1 MALGSAANDAVAIR
15 PAAASPLGRRWRHL
29 DKSGWIWLVV
39 IAVLLVLVVNPLV
52 RLIVVSFQQTDSGAF
67 TVANYVAAYS
77 RSRYLEALVNSLVLG
92 TAAATLCL
100 VFGAPLAWALSRT
113 DMPAKGLV
121 WVSILGT
128 FIIPPYLGA
137 VGWILLAGPNAGW
150 LNRAAIALTGA
161 DKGPFNIYTMPGL
174 VLVTACY
181 SFPYV
186 FMFTK
191 SALDLV
197 SSEMEDAAN
206 ILGAGNLRTTLSIT
220 LPLALPAML
229 GAFILVFLE
238 AIALFGSPALLALPG
253 RFHVVTTQLWQFF
266 EYPPRVGVAAA
277 YAMPLLAVTVLLFWI
292 QRRIT
297 SRKGYVSLTGKGG
310 ERRPIALGAWK
321 WPLLGYCLF
330 VCTLSFFM
338 PMVVICQAALA
349 KAWGR
354 GFRLDNLTLQNLN
367 FTLFENPLTR
377 NAAVHTFVYAGSAA
391 LIAVVLALSVAYIVH
406 RQLAGRTLGNVLS
419 FVTMAPFVIPG
430 IVLAIGFYAAYT
442 HPPLLLYGTAW
453 ILILAFATR
462 FLPIAYANSSAALR
476 SVNPELED
484 AVRILGGSR
493 LTSIRRV
500 MLPLLK
506 RSLAGAF
513 ILVFIP
519 GTRELSSAIFL
530 YSINTQV
537 LSVLLFDKSDE
548 GNFEMLA
555 AIGLVLVVIT
565 VVLILIGFRLLGRD
579 FMLRRTAA

>member
-1 MALGSAANDAVAIR
+1 MTSLKETASSSAF
-15 PAAASPLGRRWRHL
+15 GQWWRHL
-29 DKSGWIWLVV
+29 DKSAWVWLLA
-39 IAVLLVLVVNPLV
+39 IGLLLFLVVNPLL
-52 RLIVVSFQQTDSGAF
+52 RLLVVSFQQPDGAF
-67 TVANYVAAYS
+67 TLANYFVAYGRA
-77 RSRYLEALVNSLVLG
+77 RYVEALLNSLILG
-92 TAAATLCL
+92 VSAASLCL
-100 VFGAPLAWALSRT
+100 VFGVPLAWALSRT
-113 DMPAKGLV
+113 DMPAKGLI
-121 WVSILGT
+121 WVAILGT

-150 LNRAAIALTGA
+150 LNQLVVELTGME
-161 DKGPFNIYTMPGL
+161 KGPFNIYSMPGL
-174 VLVTACY
+174 IFVIACY

-186 FMFTK
+186 FVFTK

-206 ILGAGNLRTTLSIT
+206 ILGAGSLRTSLSIT
-220 LPLALPAML
+220 LPLVMPAIL

-277 YAMPLLAVTVLLFWI
+277 YAMPLLGITVLLFWL

-297 SRKGYVSLTGKGG
+297 SRKGYAVLSGKGG
-310 ERRPIALGAWK
+310 ERRLIPLGRWK
-321 WPLLGYCLF
+321 WPMLGYCLG

-354 GFRLDNLTLQNLN
+354 GFSLDNMTLDNLY
-367 FTLFENPLTR
+367 FTIFENNLTR
-377 NAAVHTFVYAGSAA
+377 NATLNTFMYAGAA
-391 LIAVVLALSVAYIVH
+391 SVIAIALALCVAYIVN
-406 RQLAGRTLGNVLS
+406 RQLVGKHVGSLLS
-419 FVTMAPFVIPG
+419 FLTMAPFVIPG

-442 HPPLLLYGTAW
+442 NPPLLLYGTAW

-462 FLPIAYANSSAALR
+462 FLPIAYVNCSSAIR
-476 SVNPELED
+476 SINPELED
-484 AVRILGGSR
+484 AVRILGGTR
-493 LTSIRRV
+493 FTAIRSVV
-500 MLPLLK
+500 MPLLK

-519 GTRELSSAIFL
+519 ATRELSTAIFL

-555 AIGLVLVVIT
+555 AIGLILVFIT
-565 VVLILIGFRLLGRD
+565 VVFILIGFRLMGRD
-579 FMLRRTAA
+579 FMLRRAPT

>member
-1 MALGSAANDAVAIR
+1 MTSPMV
-15 PAAASPLGRRWRHL
+15 AASPSSFGQWWRHL
-29 DKSGWIWLVV
+29 DKSAWVWLLA
-39 IAVLLVLVVNPLV
+39 IGVLLFLVVNPLL
-52 RLIVVSFQQTDSGAF
+52 RLLVVSFQQPDGAF
-67 TVANYVAAYS
+67 TLANYFVAYGRA
-77 RSRYLEALVNSLVLG
+77 RYVEALLNSLILG
-92 TAAATLCL
+92 ISAASLCL
-100 VFGAPLAWALSRT
+100 VFGVPLAWALSRT
-113 DMPAKGLV
+113 DMPAKGLI
-121 WVSILGT
+121 WVAILGT

-150 LNRAAIALTGA
+150 LNRLVVELTGME
-161 DKGPFNIYTMPGL
+161 KGPFNIYSMPGL
-174 VLVTACY
+174 IFVIACY

-186 FMFTK
+186 FVFTK

-206 ILGAGNLRTTLSIT
+206 ILGAGSLRTSLSIT
-220 LPLALPAML
+220 LPLVLPAIL

-277 YAMPLLAVTVLLFWI
+277 YAMPLLGITVLLFWL

-297 SRKGYVSLTGKGG
+297 SRKGYAVLTGKGG
-310 ERRPIALGAWK
+310 ERRLIPLGRWK
-321 WPLLGYCLF
+321 WPMLGYCLG

-354 GFRLDNLTLQNLN
+354 GFTLDNLTLNNLY
-367 FTLFENPLTR
+367 FTMFENNLTR
-377 NAAVHTFVYAGSAA
+377 NATLNTFMYAGAA
-391 LIAVVLALSVAYIVH
+391 SVIAITLALCVAYIVN
-406 RQLAGRTLGNVLS
+406 RQLVGKHVGHLLAFL
-419 FVTMAPFVIPG
+419 TMAPFVIPG

-442 HPPLLLYGTAW
+442 NPPLLLYGTAW

-462 FLPIAYANSSAALR
+462 FLPIAYVNCSAAIR
-476 SVNPELED
+476 SINPELED
-484 AVRILGGSR
+484 AVRILGGTR
-493 LTSIRRV
+493 FTAIRRV
-500 MLPLLK
+500 VMPLLK

-513 ILVFIP
+513 TLVFIP
-519 GTRELSSAIFL
+519 ATRELSTAIFL

-555 AIGLVLVVIT
+555 AIGLILVFIT
-565 VVLILIGFRLLGRD
+565 VVFILIGFRLMGRD
-579 FMLRRTAA
+579 FMLRRTAT

>member
-1 MALGSAANDAVAIR
+1 VSGAR
-15 PAAASPLGRRWRHL
+15 PEAAAAPPAWPAPLGGRSRHV
-29 DKSGWIWLVV
+29 DASAWVWIGA
-39 IAVLLVLVVNPLV
+39 IAILLLLVVNPLL
-52 RLIVVSFQQTDSGAF
+52 RLLVVSFQEPDGAGF
-67 TVANYVAAYS
+67 TLANYVAAYS
-77 RSRYLEALVNSLVLG
+77 RARHVEALLNSLLLG
-92 TAAATLCL
+92 VSAALLCL
-100 VFGAPLAWALSRT
+100 AFGVPLAWALSRT

-150 LNRAAIALTGA
+150 LNRAAVAISGA
-161 DKGPFNIYTMPGL
+161 GKGPFNIYSMPGL

-186 FMFTK
+186 FMFAK

-197 SSEMEDAAN
+197 SSEMEDAAH
-206 ILGAGNLRTTLSIT
+206 ILGAGTWRTTRSIT
-220 LPLALPAML
+220 LPLVLPALL

-238 AIALFGSPALLALPG
+238 AIALFGSPALIALPA

-266 EYPPRVGVAAA
+266 EYPPQVGVAAA
-277 YAMPLLAVTVLLFWI
+277 YAMPLLCVTVLLFWV
-292 QRRIT
+292 QRRLT
-297 SRKGYVSLTGKGG
+297 HRRGFVALTGKGA
-310 ERRPIALGAWK
+310 ERRPIALGRWR
-321 WPLLGYCLF
+321 WLLLAYCLL

-338 PMVVICQAALA
+338 PMVVVCQAAFA

-354 GFRLDNLTLQNLN
+354 GFSLDNLTLANLR

-377 NAAVHTFVYAGSAA
+377 TATIHTFVYAGSAA
-391 LIAVVLALSVAYIVH
+391 ALAVGLALVVAYVVN
-406 RQLAGRTLGNVLS
+406 REVFGRRAGHVLS
-419 FVTMAPFVIPG
+419 FLSMAPFVIPG

-453 ILILAFATR
+453 ILILAYATR
-462 FLPIAYANSSAALR
+462 FLPIAYASSSASIR
-476 SVNPELED
+476 SLNPELED
-484 AVRILGGSR
+484 AVRILGGTR
-493 LTSIRRV
+493 LDAVRRV
-500 MLPLLK
+500 VLPLLK

-548 GNFEMLA
+548 GNFESLA
-555 AIGLVLVVIT
+555 SIGLVLVVIT
-565 VVLILIGFRLLGRD
+565 VVLILAGFRLLGRD

>member
-1 MALGSAANDAVAIR
+1 MTSLKETASSSAF
-15 PAAASPLGRRWRHL
+15 GQWWRHL
-29 DKSGWIWLVV
+29 DKSAWVW
-39 IAVLLVLVVNPLV
+39 VLAIGLLLFLVVNPLL
-52 RLIVVSFQQTDSGAF
+52 RLLVVSFQQPDGAF
-67 TVANYVAAYS
+67 TLANYFVAYGRA
-77 RSRYLEALVNSLVLG
+77 RYVEALLNSLILG
-92 TAAATLCL
+92 VSAASLCL
-100 VFGAPLAWALSRT
+100 VFGVPLAWALSRT
-113 DMPAKGLV
+113 DMPAKGLI
-121 WVSILGT
+121 WVAILGT

-150 LNRAAIALTGA
+150 LNQLVVELTGME
-161 DKGPFNIYTMPGL
+161 KGPFNIYSMPGL
-174 VLVTACY
+174 IFVIACY

-186 FMFTK
+186 FVFTK

-206 ILGAGNLRTTLSIT
+206 ILGAGSLRTSLSIT
-220 LPLALPAML
+220 LPLVMPAIL

-277 YAMPLLAVTVLLFWI
+277 YAMPLLGITVLLFWL

-297 SRKGYVSLTGKGG
+297 SRKGYAVLSGKGG
-310 ERRPIALGAWK
+310 ERRLIPLGRWK
-321 WPLLGYCLF
+321 WPMLGYCLG

-354 GFRLDNLTLQNLN
+354 GFSLDNLTLDNLY
-367 FTLFENPLTR
+367 FTIFENNLTR
-377 NAAVHTFVYAGSAA
+377 NATLNTFMYAGAA
-391 LIAVVLALSVAYIVH
+391 SVIAIALALCVAYIVN
-406 RQLAGRTLGNVLS
+406 RQLVGKHVGSLLS
-419 FVTMAPFVIPG
+419 FLTMAPFVIPG

-442 HPPLLLYGTAW
+442 NPPLLLYGTAW

-462 FLPIAYANSSAALR
+462 FLPIAYVNCSSAIR
-476 SVNPELED
+476 SINPELED
-484 AVRILGGSR
+484 AVRILGGTR
-493 LTSIRRV
+493 FTAIRSVV
-500 MLPLLK
+500 MPLLK

-519 GTRELSSAIFL
+519 ATRELSTAIFL

-555 AIGLVLVVIT
+555 AIGLILVFIT
-565 VVLILIGFRLLGRD
+565 VVFILIGFRLMGRD
-579 FMLRRTAA
+579 FMLRRAPT